1 MRLAGQVALVT
12 GAQQGIGRA
21 IAVALAQDGADVA
34 VNYLD
39 DRTAAD
45 EVVAKVRGAGRR
57 ACLAQGDVSRARDA
71 DAIVARVASELGAP
85 TILVNNAGVFPRVE
99 FLAMTESDWDHVI
112 DVNLKGSFLCAQA
125 AARRM
130 VEAGR
135 GGAIVNLGSVAMRGA
150 PLGVHYSASKAG
162 VMGLTRAMALALAP
176 HRIRVNAIAPGL
188 TDTAQPRYGNT
199 EAELVEMGRQIPL
212 GGRMARPE
220 EIARVAVF
228 LAAEDA
234 GWITG
239 QTIHVNGGA
248 FMGG

>member
-1 MRLAGQVALVT
+1 MRLAGRVALVT

-21 IAVALAQDGADVA
+21 LAVALAGDGADVG

-39 DRTAAD
+39 DGEAAERVAA
-45 EVVAKVRGAGRR
+45 EVRSAGRR
-57 ACLAQGDVSRARDA
+57 ACVVQGDVSRARDA
-71 DAIVARVASELGAP
+71 VAMVEAVARELGTP
-85 TILVNNAGVFPRVE
+85 GILVNNAGVFPRID
-99 FLAMTESDWDHVI
+99 FLEMTEHDWDRVL

-125 AARRM
+125 TARRM
-130 VEAGR
+130 VAAGIA
-135 GGAIVNLGSVAMRGA
+135 GTIVNISSVAMRGT
-150 PLGVHYSASKAG
+150 PLGVHYAASKAG

-176 HRIRVNAIAPGL
+176 HRIRVNALAPGL
-188 TDTAQPRYGNT
+188 TDTAQPRHGNS
-199 EAELVEMGRQIPL
+199 EAELVELGRQIPL
-212 GGRMARPE
+212 EGRMARPE

-228 LAAEDA
+228 LAAEES

>member
-45 EVVAKVRGAGRR
+45 EVVAQVRGAGRR

-99 FLAMTESDWDHVI
+99 FLARNHLVHQTDLQGPLRIDDLGEVI
-112 DVNLKGSFLCAQA
+112 GRAAPVHEDPRFDRALTRGHAEPLQGRIGEIRILGRDDDVGSQ
-125 AARRM
+125 
-130 VEAGR
+130 
-135 GGAIVNLGSVAMRGA
+135 
-150 PLGVHYSASKAG
+150 P
-162 VMGLTRAMALALAP
+162 VMGTTADA
-176 HRIRVNAIAPGL
+176 ITVNRS
-188 TDTAQPRYGNT
+188 DR
-199 EAELVEMGRQIPL
+199 RL
-212 GGRMARPE
+212 GETPTSSISA
-220 EIARVAVF
+220 
-228 LAAEDA
+228 
-234 GWITG
+234 
-239 QTIHVNGGA
+239 
-248 FMGG
+248 